1 MSEQNDLQRPDLRL
15 DIVKE
20 IGNLSR
26 ALGDIKAQDSAV
38 AEARDAFLRL
48 SVLVGEALDIKW

>member
-1 MSEQNDLQRPDLRL
+1 MSDQNDPKRPDLRL

-20 IGNLSR
+20 MANLSR
-26 ALGDIKAQDSAV
+26 ALGDIQAEDSAL
-38 AEARDAFLRL
+38 AEARDAYLRL

>member
-1 MSEQNDLQRPDLRL
+1 MSDQNDMKRPDLRL

-20 IGNLSR
+20 MANLSR
-26 ALGDIKAQDSAV
+26 ALGDIQAEDSAL
-38 AEARDAFLRL
+38 AEARDAYLRL